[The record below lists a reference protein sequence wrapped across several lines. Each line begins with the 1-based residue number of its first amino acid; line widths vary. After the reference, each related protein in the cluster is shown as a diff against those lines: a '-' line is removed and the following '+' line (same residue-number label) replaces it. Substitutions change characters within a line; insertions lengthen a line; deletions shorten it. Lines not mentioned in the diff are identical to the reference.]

1 MGTKFGGNFVAK
13 LGFTGFALAGCLA
26 LTSCN
31 TTSGSHLLPSA
42 FDYPE
47 ANAYVDCVVA
57 HTRTRALAKGRQLKN
72 MDVYDANIGAYGDC
86 EPLEKPFRA
95 HVKANGLSD
104 IRLNDLIVELRTK
117 AGDLAWDEFSRIR
130 LAQLKAEGKIH

>member
-1 MGTKFGGNFVAK
+1 MTK

-31 TTSGSHLLPSA
+31 TPSSIHPASA

-57 HTRTRALAKGRQLKN
+57 HAKKRALDKGRRLRTS
-72 MDVYDANIGAYGDC
+72 DLSELSADASEDC
-86 EPLEKPFRA
+86 NSVEAAFTA
-95 HVKANGLSD
+95 HAKANGMSD
-104 IRLNDLIVELRTK
+104 RKLFDFTVELRGK
-117 AGDLAWDEFSRIR
+117 AWDRAWGEVAPIR
-130 LAQLKAEGKIH
+130 LVQLKAEGKIR

>member
-1 MGTKFGGNFVAK
+1 MAK

-31 TTSGSHLLPSA
+31 TTGGSHLLPSA

-57 HTRTRALAKGRQLKN
+57 HARKRTLDKGKQLRN
-72 MDVYDANIGAYGDC
+72 LDVYDVDMDAQDDC
-86 EPLEKPFRA
+86 QPVEKQIKA
-95 HVKANGLSD
+95 HMRANGLSD
-104 IRLNDLIVELRTK
+104 IRVNDLLAELRTK
-117 AGDLAWDEFSRIR
+117 AGGLAWDEFARIR
-130 LAQLKAEGKIH
+130 LAQLKAEGKVH